1 MKKRHLLLL
10 FLMLILSINFVFS
23 HEGEEDEFMLDHSEL
38 YPVTQLQA
46 VGYGSLIFSTLIV
59 LILLFHK
66 KMNDMAKKI
75 MYSIVLIV
83 VALVTIYLVLTTLH
97 LNVISITKGPVHW
110 HADFEVVV
118 CDKELKLPEP
128 KGLSNKQGVDLMHAH
143 NDNRVHVEGVI
154 LDKKQASLGA
164 FFYAVGG
171 SLTSDGMKV
180 STNDGLVSVHDGNFC
195 NEKPA
200 KLYVFVNGN
209 LIENPSA
216 YVIAPY
222 EKVPPGDRIKFV
234 FTEKPIEEVNPNIGG
249 IPLGSESEKFFD
261 EVLGRLQKMPQGEP
275 MTGSPQPLCDLDG
288 DFDCDNDDLSMLEA
302 YMGKC
307 LRECHDIED
316 CKDVPT
322 IQDLDADGCVTSTD
336 REIFFQL
343 QEQYN
348 KK

>member
-1 MKKRHLLLL
+1 MKKGFLIFLLLL
-10 FLMLILSINFVFS
+10 VLFIPSIFS
-23 HEGEEDEFMLDHSEL
+23 HEGEEEEFMLDHSEL
-38 YPVTQLQA
+38 YPMTQLQA
-46 VGYGSLIFSTLIV
+46 VGYGSLVFGILII
-59 LILLFHK
+59 LIILFHK
-66 KMNDMAKKI
+66 KMSNMIKKI
-75 MYSIVLIV
+75 VYFLV
-83 VALVTIYLVLTTLH
+83 VIAASSVTIYLVITTLH
-97 LNVISITKGPVHW
+97 LNTISITKGPVHW
-110 HADFEVVV
+110 HADFEIWA
-118 CDKELKLPEP
+118 CDKEILIKEP
-128 KGLSNKQGVDLMHAH
+128 KGLSNKQGTDLMHAH
-143 NDNRVHVEGVI
+143 NDNRIHVEGVI

-275 MTGSPQPLCDLDG
+275 MTGSPQPLCDLNG
-288 DFDCDNDDLSMLEA
+288 DFNCDNDDWSMLEA